1 MPTDCSM
8 ETPASSTTGAVAT
21 TTSAPSPALELW
33 PPAGTPPT
41 HPDTAHH
48 EATVVNLGYV
58 INVIEDP
65 TERAEALTTAWGL
78 TGSVL
83 VVSARL
89 TWDPDSQTDKPYRD
103 GRLTSNG
110 TFQKFYTPEEL
121 KAWIET
127 TLRTAAVTAAP
138 GVYYVF
144 RNLAGP
150 QKLLARHSRNLSRPR
165 QGIAELLYAQ
175 RREALAPIEAYV
187 TEHRRLPPPSDLP
200 NGAEAVEAFGS
211 IRAAFSV
218 IRRVTGVDRWNDVD
232 LGTRKRS
239 EQRFEEHLDDLQP
252 LIDFVTERGRLP
264 RTGELD
270 NEDTLTELFGSPRAA
285 VSLIRRV
292 TGPDRWQDLEEEAR
306 QNFLVYAALAAF
318 GGRLAFRQLPEDLQY
333 DAKDLFGSYRAACAV
348 ADELLYS
355 IADVALLDVACRD
368 TPFGKLTPEALYV
381 HTSAVAQLPPLL
393 RVYVGAAETIIGNV
407 DDATIVKLHRQKPQ
421 VSFLIYPDI
430 RPRPTPRPRRLT
442 RGPTPPAP
450 RPLQRL
456 LRLRQPADSS
466 PQGSLRTRRLPGSRQ
481 IHTAHAPRR
490 TRRPPRRPRHR
501 QTSPVG
507 AAANR
512 SRSRAARSPTRPRLA
527 TPRGPLPARLCRW
540 ARTELVGPQKRR
552 GLVRPGQ
559 LPGPPLKLPR
569 RCLCPSRH
577 DCSAGQLPAP
587 SSQGLEWCVRGFGG
601 AGKLDS
607 DAVS

>member
-1 MPTDCSM
+1 MTAAIARHRTAMTRTFLSRPLQQAHADGLLDGDVDLFDYGCGRGDDVRTL
-8 ETPASSTTGAVAT
+8 TGLGIVASG
-21 TTSAPSPALELW
+21 W
-33 PPAGTPPT
+33 DPT
-41 HPDTAHH
+41 HAPDTAHR

-89 TWDPDSQTDKPYRD
+89 TWDPDSQTGKPYRD

-127 TLRTAAVTAAP
+127 TLGTAAVTAAP

-144 RNLAGP
+144 RDLAGA

-175 RREALAPIEAYV
+175 QREALAPIEAYV

-211 IRAAFSV
+211 IRGAFSV

-285 VSLIRRV
+285 FSLIRRV

-306 QNFLVYAALAAF
+306 QNFLVYTALAAF
-318 GGRLAFRQLPEDLQY
+318 GHRLAFRQLPEDLQY
-333 DAKDLFGSYRAACAV
+333 DAKDLFGSYKAACAA

-368 TPFGKLTPEALYV
+368 APFGKLTPEALYV

-393 RVYVGAAETIIGNV
+393 RVYVGAAETITGNV

-421 VSFLIYPDI
+421 VSFLIYPTFDRDPHPALDGSLVARLPQLRVHFKDFSASDNPPI
-430 RPRPTPRPRRLT
+430 LHRKEAFVPADYPGRDKFTRLT
-442 RGPTPPAP
+442 RQEERADLLGGPDIG
-450 RPLQRL
+450 RRRQWEQL
-456 LRLRQPADSS
+456 LIDRGHELR
-466 PQGSLRTRRLPGSRQ
+466 G
-481 IHTAHAPRR
+481 
-490 TRRPPRRPRHR
+490 HR
-501 QTSPVG
+501 
-507 AAANR
+507 
-512 SRSRAARSPTRPRLA
+512 
-527 TPRGPLPARLCRW
+527 
-540 ARTELVGPQKRR
+540 
-552 GLVRPGQ
+552 LVR
-559 LPGPPLKLPR
+559 
-569 RCLCPSRH
+569 
-577 DCSAGQLPAP
+577 A
-587 SSQGLEWCVRGFGG
+587 
-601 AGKLDS
+601 
-607 DAVS
+607 